1 MTHESDIESHWWRKK
16 MCSCLFFFTGKKH
29 TLTILLSHKD
39 PWVTYYL
46 VVLYDDSTLKYP
58 PQAHVYEG
66 LWML

>member
-1 MTHESDIESHWWRKK
+1 MRVILIPLVEKK
-16 MCSCLFFFTGKKH
+16 NVLMLVFLHREKH

-58 PQAHVYEG
+58 PQAHVFEG